1 MSPFFCGPEL
11 AHGQHWP
18 AWTSGTEE
26 RTHHAFNRG
35 GGMRGHDGL
44 QLLPME
50 GSAMTLVCHGEGLT
64 NGRVT
69 RIYILTRGALA
80 WLYSFPGIAS

>member
-1 MSPFFCGPEL
+1 
-11 AHGQHWP
+11 
-18 AWTSGTEE
+18 
-26 RTHHAFNRG
+26 
-35 GGMRGHDGL
+35 MRGHDGL